1 MLRLPDTINETSFA
15 VCFADATSLVLDAIS
30 VTGAARREKL
40 TFALGRLD
48 KAFLYADTP
57 AEIAVA
63 TGLNGTI
70 RNLERQGMD
79 W

>member
-1 MLRLPDTINETSFA
+1 MKLSSTVNETSFA
-15 VCFADATSLVLDAIS
+15 VCFADATALVLDAITL
-30 VTGAARREKL
+30 TGTARREKL

-48 KAFLYADTP
+48 KAFLWAETK

-70 RNLERQGMD
+70 RDLERLGLD
-79 W
+79 V